1 MNDLINTE
9 NLLQIKDGQP
19 MADSLTVA
27 ERFGKRHKDVLRSI
41 ENLECSSGFTERNFA
56 PSEYKDSTGRTL
68 PMYLITR
75 DGFSFLVMGFTGT
88 KAAQCKEKY
97 IAAFNRME
105 TELRQR
111 MATPEPQLAT
121 LVHAVEQQASLLVQQ
136 AQINQQQSHNIDR
149 LMAELGHKVSVP
161 KRKRTRTKAET
172 VGPSLF
178 TLERF
183 EIVSRVK
190 QLAERRKVST
200 RAVYNWCYHDMR
212 ERLNIYFP
220 PRDWRGETIEYLER
234 HALLDEMLAS
244 LSDLE
249 RGQAG

>member
-9 NLLQIKDGQP
+9 NLLEIKDGQP
-19 MADSLTVA
+19 MADSRSVA
-27 ERFGKRHKDVLRSI
+27 QHFGKQHKHVLEAIDNLGCSEEFNQSNFRLVTYVDNKG
-41 ENLECSSGFTERNFA
+41 ENRRAYEL
-56 PSEYKDSTGRTL
+56 
-68 PMYLITR
+68 TR
-75 DGFSFLVMGFTGT
+75 DGFTFLCMGFRGQ
-88 KAAQCKEKY
+88 KASEWKEKY
-97 IAAFNRME
+97 IAAFNHME

-136 AQINQQQSHNIDR
+136 ARINQQQSHNIDR
-149 LMAELGHKVSVP
+149 LMAGLEQKVSVP
-161 KRKRTRTKAET
+161 KRKRTQGKAET
-172 VGPSLF
+172 MGPSLF